1 MSKRSKYSKAEI
13 AYIRE
18 NYKAMTVGELAAH
31 LDRNETALRQK
42 MWELKIRKHDSDA
55 RPKASTVRPKLL
67 DPGYEWVFA
76 DGEWKAKRKKSKPVE
91 PKDTR
96 LIRFPL
102 GWLLSNPGWRT

>member
-42 MWELKIRKHDSDA
+42 MWQLKIRKHECG
-55 RPKASTVRPKLL
+55 VRAQKPHVKLL
-67 DPGYEWVFA
+67 DPDYEWVFA
-76 DGEWKAKRKKSKPVE
+76 DGEWKAKRKKPEPAKAKP
-91 PKDTR
+91 PDTR
-96 LIRFPL
+96 LIRFPR